1 MNTRYD
7 EIEALASKA
16 SPGHWFIT
24 VDKQAVWSNPHG
36 RVCRPPN
43 HSKVWTWDE
52 NAAFIA
58 AAREAVPSL
67 IDDVKALAAALA
79 GVIRVS
85 DRATDEFDAARAALK
100 RIQEAS

>member
-7 EIEALASKA
+7 RLEALEAKA
-16 SPGHWFIT
+16 SPGPWHVT
-24 VDKQAVWSNPHG
+24 VDKHAVWSNEHG
-36 RVCRPPN
+36 RVCSPPN

-52 NAAFIA
+52 NAIFIA

-67 IDDVKALAAALA
+67 ISDVKALAAALE
-79 GVIRVS
+79 GVIRVA

-100 RIQEAS
+100 RIQETS